1 MVQIYDGY
9 NDGNNED
16 YIKSLLEK
24 VKGSYPCSGDDSNFE
39 EKFNYSKL
47 VNKYAEATTNYLEL
61 IKKDLTKEANKHW
74 MLDEHSWNIQM
85 EYSDEYEESKRHY
98 HDCFLFQD
106 CFMAISHP
114 GAFPGYEH
122 VVDKASIQVKVVT
135 YREEFKKFL
144 LPLSKEIYYPQTGRV
159 QPREL
164 SSLRTIDYYVWL
176 YWSQTEHKFKGMFIL
191 RNPKC
196 LLLPIIT
203 GSGIVEVEKKHRHKQ
218 KNYIKTV
225 LYLNP
230 NHIAFPSHEFL
241 TDEPPL
247 LH

>member
-24 VKGSYPCSGDDSNFE
+24 VKGSYSCSGDDSNFE

-135 YREEFKKFL
+135 YREEFKKIPVTIIQRNL
-144 LPLSKEIYYPQTGRV
+144 
-159 QPREL
+159 L
-164 SSLRTIDYYVWL
+164 SSDWARTASWIIKSENNWL
-176 YWSQTEHKFKGMFIL
+176 L
-191 RNPKC
+191 C
-196 LLLPIIT
+196 LALLESDWAQI
-203 GSGIVEVEKKHRHKQ
+203 
-218 KNYIKTV
+218 
-225 LYLNP
+225 
-230 NHIAFPSHEFL
+230 
-241 TDEPPL
+241 
-247 LH
+247 